1 MKIDIK
7 EKNENILLGRLEIKG
22 LIEFEGV
29 TPSNAQLTEVLAK
42 ETKKDSNLVVLKNI
56 YTDFGHQKGT
66 FSAFIYNDLEAR
78 GKIEKM
84 TKHLK
89 KKAEESA
96 KTAAEA
102 KASAAEAKAKEAPA
116 VEEKKEEAAV
126 AEKTTESGDSEP
138 APKEQK
144 PVEEEKKEGD
154 Q

>member
-78 GKIEKM
+78 DKIEKM

-89 KKAEESA
+89 KKAEEVA

-102 KASAAEAKAKEAPA
+102 KAAAAEAKAKEAPVAEEPKAEEPA
-116 VEEKKEEAAV
+116 VEEEKKEEAKAEEPV
-126 AEKTTESGDSEP
+126 A
-138 APKEQK
+138 
-144 PVEEEKKEGD
+144 EEKKEGEE
-154 Q
+154 

>member
-78 GKIEKM
+78 DKIEKM

-89 KKAEESA
+89 KKAEEAA
-96 KTAAEA
+96 KTAADKKAEEA
-102 KASAAEAKAKEAPA
+102 EKKEEAPVAEKPKAEAPA
-116 VEEKKEEAAV
+116 VEEEKKEEAKAEEPV
-126 AEKTTESGDSEP
+126 A
-138 APKEQK
+138 
-144 PVEEEKKEGD
+144 EEKKEGD